1 MTGRKR
7 MKQCCLVICPQGQD
21 VGSSH
26 LKRLST
32 EPMLSTIPTSTFRV
46 SIYWKLLSNLRPLL
60 QTKLLF
66 NFSTD
71 GLDPIFSHQRNQF
84 LLIVYF
90 PAAIFLSF
98 YSFYPRQFSFFF
110 SFQSFGWVSEVR
122 ARKYI
127 FQYSTLT
134 HTFQTL

>member
-26 LKRLST
+26 LKRLAT

-110 SFQSFGWVSEVR
+110 LVFRVSVGFH
-122 ARKYI
+122 K
-127 FQYSTLT
+127 
-134 HTFQTL
+134 